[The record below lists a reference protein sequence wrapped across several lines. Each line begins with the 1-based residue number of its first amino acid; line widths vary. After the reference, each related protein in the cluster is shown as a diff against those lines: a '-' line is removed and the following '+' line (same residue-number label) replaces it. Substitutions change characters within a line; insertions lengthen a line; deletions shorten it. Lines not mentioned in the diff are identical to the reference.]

1 MSDISRHRIGSSLH
15 THPITTRH
23 ARTWH
28 WARMR
33 RYGEPSKDQERL
45 LPLQFCSD
53 CITAMRGYDFRE
65 GHRFG
70 LGLRTITQ
78 LFAIVKRAARASKQD
93 RQNDFQNHSL
103 PRCRDPDFSIHTL
116 DLFPTNN
123 ADQRRSEGIQD
134 AGQPSSFDISVP
146 NCVCCSLCRRQVG
159 LDVVVVAL
167 NERNDG
173 RLKDRKGSRLRCQ
186 LAFAPYGCK
195 PRLLVAR
202 KSRWAI
208 VVSHLEE
215 PGSSNEIAPGVEIE
229 EAAIA
234 AIAKA
239 FLVVPSWV

>member
-1 MSDISRHRIGSSLH
+1 MSDIGRHPHLTRLQRDTRALGIGQGCAATASRPWIRNDYCHSNSVRIASPLCADMISG
-15 THPITTRH
+15 
-23 ARTWH
+23 
-28 WARMR
+28 
-33 RYGEPSKDQERL
+33 KD
-45 LPLQFCSD
+45 
-53 CITAMRGYDFRE
+53 T
-65 GHRFG
+65 RFG

-103 PRCRDPDFSIHTL
+103 PRCRDPDFPIHTL

-123 ADQRRSEGIQD
+123 ADQRRSEGIQE

-146 NCVCCSLCRRQVG
+146 NCVYCGLRRRQVG

-173 RLKDRKGSRLRCQ
+173 RLKDRKGSRPRCR
-186 LAFAPYGCK
+186 LAFAPYGCE

-202 KSRWAI
+202 TSRWAI